1 MEPDSAERTH
11 VQTNAGL
18 TDRLGGDRSAG
29 GRKPFVSVVVPAYNE
44 EYVLANCLAALQAQ
58 DYPGPC
64 EVIVVNNASTDR
76 TAEIARSM
84 GVTLVDEPVKG
95 YVYALRAGFTAARG
109 EIIAC
114 TDADTLVPPGWVS
127 NLVAHLTSRP
137 GIVATSGSFEFYDG
151 PGWLRTLCRILS
163 RCSWHLAGANM
174 AMWRW
179 AYDAVAGF
187 DPTVNMGAD
196 VELGMRLQRVG
207 RLCLNQG
214 PVAATSARRFEVSFW
229 PALWQ
234 YAINDLALILTGRP
248 HFFHFPDVRIPPRSR
263 LTRRQVSLAGVAL
276 ASVLLMLFGAFVL
289 TAEGPGAQTFGAV
302 VARVRA
308 DQPVVALTFDDGPS
322 EYTAQVLDILAR
334 YDVKAT
340 FFLVGLNAERH
351 PDLARRIVSEGHV
364 IGNHTYS
371 HPVWAAIEDSQHVG
385 RELDNG
391 QQAIARVTGVAPT
404 LFRPP
409 HGWRSPWM
417 VRLAHA
423 RGYTVVTWSVSP
435 DDWRRPAAD
444 VIATR
449 VLQQARSGAIVLL
462 HDGLDTQISP
472 PVQNT
477 VKALPA
483 IIEGLR
489 GRGYRFVT
497 VPELME
503 DSEMPEIRVP
513 PRGASCAAPH
523 GVTDSDCGSWTTRSG
538 SAR

>member
-1 MEPDSAERTH
+1 MD
-11 VQTNAGL
+11 TNAAECKRVPTSDGL
-18 TDRLGGDRSAG
+18 TDDPVGVRLVGGP
-29 GRKPFVSVVVPAYNE
+29 KPFVSVVVPAYNE

-58 DYPGPC
+58 DYPGPY

-76 TAEIARSM
+76 TAEIARNI
-84 GVTLVDEPVKG
+84 GVTVVDEPVKG
-95 YVYALRAGFTAARG
+95 YVYALRAGFSAARG
-109 EIIAC
+109 EVIAC
-114 TDADTLVPPGWVS
+114 TDADTLVPPGWLS
-127 NLVAHLTSRP
+127 SLVANLTLRP
-137 GIVATSGSFEFYDG
+137 GVVATSGSFQFYDG
-151 PGWLRTLCRILS
+151 PAWLRTLCRILS

-174 AMWRW
+174 SMWRW

-207 RLCLNQG
+207 RLCLNHG

-234 YAINDLALILTGRP
+234 YVINDLSLILTGRP
-248 HFFHFPDVRIPPRSR
+248 HFFHFSDVRIPPRPR

-276 ASVLLMLFGAFVL
+276 ASVFLMLFGAFVL

-322 EYTAQVLDILAR
+322 EYTAQVLDVLAR

-371 HPVWAAIEDSQHVG
+371 HPVWAAIEDSRHVG

-391 QQAIARVTGVAPT
+391 QQAIARAAGVAPT

-444 VIATR
+444 VIASR
-449 VLQQARSGAIVLL
+449 VLQQARPGAIVLL
-462 HDGLDTQISP
+462 HDGFETRISP
-472 PVQNT
+472 PVQNM
-477 VKALPA
+477 VEALPA
-483 IIEGLR
+483 IIEGLQA
-489 GRGYRFVT
+489 RGYRFVT

-503 DSEMPEIRVP
+503 NSEVPEISGP
-513 PRGASCAAPH
+513 PQ
-523 GVTDSDCGSWTTRSG
+523 
-538 SAR
+538 